1 MVFLRHP
8 REKEIARAR
17 AQAYA
22 EGKAQGLAEGMAQAK
37 SSKAQDLQGESSK
50 AQDEAIS
57 REQREAEERV
67 NGAWEIHLKWSVWNA
82 RRIEHERRGEPFDEP
97 PPAPDDSDENDD
109 NQ

>member
-22 EGKAQGLAEGMAQAK
+22 DGKAQGLAEGRAQAK
-37 SSKAQDLQGESSK
+37 SSKG
-50 AQDEAIS
+50 QDEAIS
-57 REQREAEERV
+57 VEQKGAEERV

-97 PPAPDDSDENDD
+97 PPDIDD
-109 NQ
+109 NPDNHHNHG